1 MMYNMNI
8 KIYQLW
14 EYENYDNKIKYIII
28 LNILHSIGM
37 IQIIN
42 FEIYNYF
49 LKYYYIKNYN
59 GRSIIFN
66 LVIYIINYNYNI

>member
-1 MMYNMNI
+1 MTI
-8 KIYQLW
+8 R
-14 EYENYDNKIKYIII
+14 

-42 FEIYNYF
+42 IEIYNYF

-59 GRSIIFN
+59 GRPIIFN
-66 LVIYIINYNYNI
+66 LVIYIILLITIYKFNILKWIYKI

>member
-1 MMYNMNI
+1 MTI
-8 KIYQLW
+8 R
-14 EYENYDNKIKYIII
+14 

-37 IQIIN
+37 IQTIN
-42 FEIYNYF
+42 IEIYNYF

-66 LVIYIINYNYNI
+66 LVIYIILLITIYNFIYKFNILKWIYKI